1 MSSECLRATF
11 LLPLLVT
18 LLPLLVAAFS
28 VWAHLRRPA
37 WAGLPPAAQPV
48 ARRLLA
54 LSPYALVFG
63 LVLGVCLW
71 KLAPHWRMQTDEERD
86 QLMAALCGTGRAC
99 PLVGNEMNRLR
110 VQLGPLNRYL
120 MTAAFVVHRDPRTTL
135 VAIVVCHALA
145 VAWAARLAD
154 SLFRAPAGLGVA
166 LLLGVH
172 PVLMESYLQPSNGPW
187 VTLPLVATVALT
199 LRWLRGDGGVP
210 LVGAVTAL
218 TCAMQLHG
226 TAMELAPIVLALG
239 VIYRP
244 RTPRW
249 ALIASA
255 AVVAVMY
262 LPWLWF
268 QFISDWSGFRAF
280 SLGWVLGGS
289 SSTAIPNGPPP
300 GLGVRLLAPLKS
312 VGPAALLLV
321 PGMTALWP
329 GRDAERRGLLA
340 FALVPLAI
348 SLAGA
353 AATGGLWA
361 DRYCVV
367 FLPAVTLAALGWV
380 RLAWQWLP
388 RASWA
393 LVPVVPL
400 ACAGAAALS
409 LRENPNPYDVD
420 ERSRTQ
426 VSLSEDIEAT
436 RVLASHGFRNQ
447 DLDHR
452 VHGKP
457 WARWTSART
466 YLGHWII
473 GPRSTPAP
481 AEHALATE
489 CAVSDPAFARW
500 QRALAPGPGVRHHLV
515 GYRPALDPARLEVDL
530 GDGPAWTL
538 EDGVPFFMEQMHGGD
553 SRLRGMVDP
562 ALAYPTAFGML
573 NTRWLQ
579 RRAGDARMRVVARLT
594 RCEGERFVTLLLPRS
609 HVPTFT
615 VGGAA
620 RTPDERLEAVDEVRY
635 RIHPTPAECA
645 AAPIEIVAEIALP
658 PMMSAPRR
666 IDLYEE
672 PYPACA
678 GDR

>member
-18 LLPLLVAAFS
+18 LLPFLVAGFS

-37 WAGLPPAAQPV
+37 WAGLPPATQPV

-54 LSPYALVFG
+54 LSPYALIFG

-71 KLAPHWRMQTDEERD
+71 KLAPHWRMQIDEERD

-110 VQLGPLNRYL
+110 IQLGPLNRYL
-120 MTAAFVVHRDPRTTL
+120 MTATFLAHRDPRTTL
-135 VAIVVCHALA
+135 VVLAVCHALA
-145 VAWAARLAD
+145 MAWAARLAD

-187 VTLPLVATVALT
+187 VTLPLVATIALT

-218 TCAMQLHG
+218 TCAMQFHG
-226 TAMELAPIVLALG
+226 TAMELAPIVVVLG
-239 VIYRP
+239 LVYRP

-249 ALIASA
+249 ALVAAA

-268 QFISDWSGFRAF
+268 QFISGWSGFRAF
-280 SLGWVLGGS
+280 SLSWVLGGS
-289 SSTAIPNGPPP
+289 SSTAMPNGPPP

-312 VGPAALLLV
+312 VGPAALILA
-321 PGMTALWP
+321 PGMAALWP
-329 GRDAERRGLLA
+329 GRDPERRGLLA

-361 DRYCVV
+361 DRYCIV
-367 FLPAVTLAALGWV
+367 FLPAVTLAAFGWV
-380 RLAWQWLP
+380 RLAWRWQP

-393 LVPVVPL
+393 LVPVVAL
-400 ACAGAAALS
+400 AGARSAELS
-409 LRENPNPYDVD
+409 LRENPNPHDVIS
-420 ERSRTQ
+420 RSRTQ

-436 RVLASHGFRNQ
+436 RVLAAHGFRSQ
-447 DLDHR
+447 DLAHR

-457 WARWTSART
+457 WARWTSARA
-466 YLGHWII
+466 YLGYWII
-473 GPRSTPAP
+473 GPRSSPAP

-489 CAVSDPAFARW
+489 CAVNDPAFARW
-500 QRALAPGPGVRHHLV
+500 QRALAPGPGIRHHLV
-515 GYRPALDPARLEVDL
+515 GYRPTLSPARLEIDL
-530 GDGPAWTL
+530 GDGAPWSL
-538 EDGVPFFMEQMHGGD
+538 DDGLPFFMEQMHGGD
-553 SRLRGMVDP
+553 SRLHGMVDP
-562 ALAYPTAFGML
+562 VLAYPEAFATL

-579 RRAGDARMRVVARLT
+579 RRNGDARMRVVTRLT
-594 RCEGERFVTLLLPRS
+594 RCEGDRFVTLLATRS

-620 RTPDERLEAVDEVRY
+620 RTPDATLEAVDEVRY
-635 RIHPTPAECA
+635 RIRPTPAECA
-645 AAPIEIVAEIALP
+645 AAPVEIVAEIVLP

-672 PYPACA
+672 PSPGCD

>member
-11 LLPLLVT
+11 LLPFLVT

-37 WAGLPPAAQPV
+37 WAGLPPATQPV

-54 LSPYALVFG
+54 LSPYALIFG

-71 KLAPHWRMQTDEERD
+71 KLAPHWRMQNDEERD
-86 QLMAALCGTGRAC
+86 QLMAALCGTVRAC

-110 VQLGPLNRYL
+110 IQLGPLNRYL
-120 MTAAFVVHRDPRTTL
+120 MTATFLANRDPRTTL
-135 VAIVVCHALA
+135 VVLAVCHALA
-145 VAWAARLAD
+145 MAWAARLAD

-166 LLLGVH
+166 LLLGFH

-187 VTLPLVATVALT
+187 VTLPLVATIALT

-218 TCAMQLHG
+218 TCAMQFHG
-226 TAMELAPIVLALG
+226 TTMELAPIVLVLG
-239 VIYRP
+239 VVYRP

-249 ALIASA
+249 ALVAAA

-280 SLGWVLGGS
+280 SLSWLLGGS

-300 GLGVRLLAPLKS
+300 GLGVRLLGPLES
-312 VGPAALLLV
+312 VGPAALLLA
-321 PGMTALWP
+321 PGMVALWP
-329 GRDAERRGLLA
+329 GRDPERRGLLA

-361 DRYCVV
+361 DRYCIV
-367 FLPAVTLAALGWV
+367 FLPAVTLAAFGWV
-380 RLAWQWLP
+380 RLAWRWLP
-388 RASWA
+388 RAARA
-393 LVPVVPL
+393 LVPVVSL
-400 ACAGAAALS
+400 ACAWASAQS
-409 LRENPNPYDVD
+409 LRENPNPHDVTL
-420 ERSRTQ
+420 RSRTQ

-436 RVLASHGFRNQ
+436 RVLAAHGFRSQ
-447 DLDHR
+447 DLAHR

-457 WARWTSART
+457 WARWTSGRV
-466 YLGHWII
+466 YLGYWII

-515 GYRPALDPARLEVDL
+515 GYRPTIAPARLEIDL
-530 GDGPAWTL
+530 GDGPPWSL
-538 EDGVPFFMEQMHGGD
+538 DDGLPFFMEQMHGGD
-553 SRLRGMVDP
+553 SRLHGMVDP
-562 ALAYPTAFGML
+562 GLAYSEAFAML

-579 RRAGDARMRVVARLT
+579 RRNGDARMRVVTRLT
-594 RCEGERFVTLLLPRS
+594 RCEGERFVTLLSPRS
-609 HVPTFT
+609 YVPTFT
-615 VGGAA
+615 VGGVA
-620 RTPDERLEAVDEVRY
+620 RTPDASLEAADEVRY
-635 RIHPTPAECA
+635 RIRPTPAECA
-645 AAPIEIVAEIALP
+645 AAPVEIVAEIVLLP
-658 PMMSAPRR
+658 MVSPPRR
-666 IDLYEE
+666 VDLYEE
-672 PYPACA
+672 PSRGCD